1 MNRCPGYSRNHGLE
15 NSKVKYISFLD
26 GDYFLSSEV
35 FKIPVKKAEKDSLDV
50 VMFKNIVLH
59 CNKKDF
65 GMLPYYG
72 MKFVDCF
79 ENRVFNHL
87 DLDKA
92 KLFEMSNVSLNKFYL
107 KSFLDDK
114 NICFPNENLILED
127 DSFFHDALISENRI
141 SIINQNIRDFL
152 RFNDLGCKYD

>member
-1 MNRCPGYSRNHGLE
+1 M
-15 NSKVKYISFLD
+15 
-26 GDYFLSSEV
+26 

-87 DLDKA
+87 DLDKTQ
-92 KLFEMSNVSLNKFYL
+92 LFEMSNVSLNHFWMIKTSVFQM
-107 KSFLDDK
+107 KTSFMG
-114 NICFPNENLILED
+114 IIL
-127 DSFFHDALISENRI
+127 FFMMP
-141 SIINQNIRDFL
+141 
-152 RFNDLGCKYD
+152 